1 MKDVIIKELKKSLI
15 KLNYYHENIN
25 ISISIPKNKSFGD
38 LSTNISLLLS
48 EKLKKSPLDI
58 ANDIKEDLENL
69 DLFKKI
75 SVAGPGFLNFNLNSG
90 IITNQLKEIILL
102 ENNYG
107 KNDSFKN
114 QTILVEFVSANPT
127 GPLTVGHG
135 RGAILGDTLSN
146 VFEWNGYDVT
156 REYYYNDAGRQMRV
170 LGESVKARYLENQDR
185 DYSFPDEGYQGEYIY
200 DIAAQL
206 SKNFGDTLIRR
217 NNIFRTS
224 AEKYIFNNIKETLNK
239 ININFD
245 YVGPTLVHNFVS
257 HRRRILVSENN
268 IEVVL

>member
-58 ANDIKEDLENL
+58 ANDIKEDLDNL

-75 SVAGPGFLNFNLNSG
+75 SVARPGFLNFNLNSG

-107 KNDSFKN
+107 KNDTYKN
-114 QTILVEFVSANPT
+114 KKGS
-127 GPLTVGHG
+127 
-135 RGAILGDTLSN
+135 
-146 VFEWNGYDVT
+146 
-156 REYYYNDAGRQMRV
+156 
-170 LGESVKARYLENQDR
+170 
-185 DYSFPDEGYQGEYIY
+185 
-200 DIAAQL
+200 
-206 SKNFGDTLIRR
+206 
-217 NNIFRTS
+217 
-224 AEKYIFNNIKETLNK
+224 
-239 ININFD
+239 
-245 YVGPTLVHNFVS
+245 
-257 HRRRILVSENN
+257 
-268 IEVVL
+268 